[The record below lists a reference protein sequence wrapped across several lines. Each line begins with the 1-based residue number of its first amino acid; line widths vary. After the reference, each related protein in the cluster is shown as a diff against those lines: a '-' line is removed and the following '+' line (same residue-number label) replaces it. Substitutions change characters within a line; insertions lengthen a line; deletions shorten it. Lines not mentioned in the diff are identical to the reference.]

1 MLAVLISFL
10 LLVLPISAEADEM
23 KLWRVGTGGYDLVAS
38 EPHRTFSLQ
47 SSPTDSAEKK
57 ARISSSEL
65 RDRFGVGLTFG
76 MMQLRWRGELCVS
89 LRKQFD
95 RCDLTIEHDQVLVF
109 SRERKGPFPVRIQFG
124 LRP

>member
-1 MLAVLISFL
+1 MIAVLFSFL
-10 LLVLPISAEADEM
+10 LLVLPISAGADEM
-23 KLWRVGTGGYDLVAS
+23 KLWRVGTGGYDLVS
-38 EPHRTFSLQ
+38 EPHRTFTLQ
-47 SSPTDSAEKK
+47 PQPTDSKDKK
-57 ARISSSEL
+57 SGVSSSEL
-65 RDRFGVGLTFG
+65 RERFGVGLTFG

-109 SRERKGPFPVRIQFG
+109 ARERKGTFPIRIQFG